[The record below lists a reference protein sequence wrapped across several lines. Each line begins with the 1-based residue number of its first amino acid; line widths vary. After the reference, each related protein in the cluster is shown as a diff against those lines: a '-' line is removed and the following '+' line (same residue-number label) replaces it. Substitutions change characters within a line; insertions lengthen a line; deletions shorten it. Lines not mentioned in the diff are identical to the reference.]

1 MKKLKAIRATM
12 CLLVSLPIWFYLI
25 YSILVAI
32 DASELTWFLFWV
44 YLPASALVSFISNLI
59 DE

>member
-1 MKKLKAIRATM
+1 
-12 CLLVSLPIWFYLI
+12 LPIWFYLI
-25 YSILVAI
+25 YSILLAV

-44 YLPASALVSFISNLI
+44 YLPASALVSFIGSLI